1 MISFVFY
8 FVISHNKIIL
18 SWNFTE
24 IEEVYQ
30 MIIELVIFMLCMD
43 SIIDY
48 IVIQETKK
56 HREIKVKFIEN
67 QKKLAHQQKAQ
78 T

>member
-24 IEEVYQ
+24 IEEVYE
-30 MIIELVIFMLCMD
+30 MTIELVIFMLCMD

-56 HREIKVKFIEN
+56 QTEIRVKFIKN
-67 QKKLAHQQKAQ
+67 QKKLAH
-78 T
+78 